1 MVWIRFGG
9 LRFSG
14 ISSKLIHPVGFGGGV
29 WSGGV
34 GWARGGRGGGG
45 GDGDIVLLS
54 EDSDRDGLRYS
65 RGLCRPTV
73 TQLFNIAG
81 NFKLVIS
88 LHIKACLRTRS
99 GLKTLCCFVQL
110 LQASAGIVSGPFHVL
125 LNDFPIQH
133 YITYAADKTLFKYS
147 VKHNFN
153 TVQIL
158 APQISIS
165 TLLYRNL
172 HLQYNERMNA

>member
-73 TQLFNIAG
+73 TQLFYIAR

-88 LHIKACLRTRS
+88 PHIKACLRTRS
-99 GLKTLCCFVQL
+99 KLGVHETLAANSPV
-110 LQASAGIVSGPFHVL
+110 
-125 LNDFPIQH
+125 
-133 YITYAADKTLFKYS
+133 TYAGGP
-147 VKHNFN
+147 VFN
-153 TVQIL
+153 PMAKVGY
-158 APQISIS
+158 P
-165 TLLYRNL
+165 
-172 HLQYNERMNA
+172 H